1 MPQSSELCTF
11 DRVTLVLRPLS
22 LNMTVRLFV
31 LSPMLKVLE
40 NSCDVGLRAGA
51 GQVRHAPR

>member
-1 MPQSSELCTF
+1 MPQSSELCTL

-31 LSPMLKVLE
+31 LSPMLKVFE
-40 NSCDVGLRAGA
+40 NACDVGLQARARA
-51 GQVRHAPR
+51 

>member
-51 GQVRHAPR
+51 G